1 MGAVRF
7 RQDRAWSLLARIAGS
22 LAETQDVQVGK
33 STPDGSARIAGDIG
47 AVLSPSRCH
56 LWHSV
61 FALHTAITHL
71 TLCSSNGTRAEI
83 TGGITMTPASR
94 SVMARKSSGV
104 TLMVAGILFNSADQA
119 WNLMHKGI
127 LTPGPA
133 KLFGLLGLLM
143 ILGGAYLFWRGR
155 EYAAK
160 ADAERILTGSNP
172 DVLYLRAFRSDQST
186 VGYLVLSF
194 GTMFT
199 DEEELADVLRPFGD
213 LIAIGQPGEDLP
225 KPGAARIYVSDE
237 DWKKEVKR
245 RMRAARLVVIRA
257 GVGENLL
264 WELKQAVET
273 LNPEKV
279 LILVLYM
286 KSENYE
292 SFRTKVNPVLGVS
305 LPEVAKRFRRGGF
318 IAFAPDWEPS
328 FLPHTS
334 GEGPSADR
342 IGRSSSSRSGPF
354 SKGLASNG
362 NLLQFGWQR
371 WQ

>member
-1 MGAVRF
+1 M
-7 RQDRAWSLLARIAGS
+7 
-22 LAETQDVQVGK
+22 
-33 STPDGSARIAGDIG
+33 
-47 AVLSPSRCH
+47 
-56 LWHSV
+56 
-61 FALHTAITHL
+61 
-71 TLCSSNGTRAEI
+71 TL
-83 TGGITMTPASR
+83 ASR
-94 SVMARKSSGV
+94 SVMARKRSGV
-104 TLMVAGILFNSADQA
+104 TLMVAGILFNSAEQA

-143 ILGGAYLFWRGR
+143 IPGGAYLFWRGR

-186 VGYLVLSF
+186 VGYLSLSF

-279 LILVLYM
+279 LILVLRM

-328 FLPHTS
+328 FLPLRAPHFTR
-334 GEGPSADR
+334 GAF
-342 IGRSSSSRSGPF
+342 SGPNRAF
-354 SKGLASNG
+354 FKFTLRPVFERFGLEWQPPPVRIAEIAVVTITALFALLNFIIPILELVRELISRVLFAS
-362 NLLQFGWQR
+362 Q
-371 WQ
+371 